1 MWSVIVTQLLTLALA
16 LLGALLGVIF
26 GTWFIPGHRPNPRA
40 WQWIIVL
47 GLISIGA
54 IVYLVAEA
62 RAIEHRIKVVG
73 RRIRKEIDLGATLEY
88 DYRNGAYPT
97 NQDIEA
103 AVEEWR
109 NRVDRYLRRELPG
122 SGADI
127 RFRTGIGEIGPGHSY
142 EHTRRKDLK
151 QNLLAVL
158 DALPSY
164 VQRSR

>member
-26 GTWFIPGHRPNPRA
+26 GTWFIPGQRLNPRA

-73 RRIRKEIDLGATLEY
+73 RRIEEIRHEVIGIDTRMLDE
-88 DYRNGAYPT
+88 
-97 NQDIEA
+97 IENA
-103 AVEEWR
+103 APDER
-109 NRVDRYLRRELPG
+109 LR
-122 SGADI
+122 A
-127 RFRTGIGEIGPGHSY
+127 
-142 EHTRRKDLK
+142 
-151 QNLLAVL
+151 LLAMHL
-158 DALPSY
+158 KFLGFT
-164 VQRSR
+164 